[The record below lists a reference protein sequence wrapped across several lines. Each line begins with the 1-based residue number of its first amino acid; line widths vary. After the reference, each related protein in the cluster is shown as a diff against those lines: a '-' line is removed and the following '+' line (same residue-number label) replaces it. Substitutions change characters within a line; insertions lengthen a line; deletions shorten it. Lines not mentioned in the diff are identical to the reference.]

1 MAVTIINRD
10 AIANPPPALIGLIH
24 KSRTKSA
31 SKSGASQ
38 VMQAILGFTM
48 PADGTVG
55 EGGRNDFLTKA
66 AGHFL
71 KHTKDNAALFEI
83 LNLVN
88 SAKCNP
94 PLGVTEVE
102 RVAKSVSRYRSP
114 IQASPL
120 ALGDGRIV
128 LSSVLPTPRKAVW
141 GDMVF
146 DGKYSVLAGPG
157 GTSKTML
164 ALSLAAQVAIGKD
177 WAGHKVGKGAALL
190 ILGEEDADE
199 VHRRVNAVAK
209 NLSPGEQ
216 GDLVAGIR
224 VIPACGRDLRL
235 VRLNQG
241 NPEPTGLDT
250 QIVETAEQLETEAKK
265 NVRLIVIDHAR
276 LVGAGDTN
284 DASHVTELTRVLTS
298 IADRTGAAV
307 LLIGHSPKSVHGKA
321 SEELSSADVVG
332 SGAYVDNSRS
342 AMLMTSLSEADSK
355 KFGIQPDMRLSYAR
369 LQVVKNNYGA
379 TGTTLYFKRQHD
391 PDYQVSVLVPVTLV
405 PVAKKATRQH
415 QLAQKIIDLL
425 ALSPKPIS
433 KTELRDKYSG
443 LDRDLG
449 ASEGEVR
456 KVVKEMLED
465 GRLVE
470 RKPTDDERKIFRLSP
485 NIRCVL
491 VPSDWPGEGCRDR
504 DR

>member
-1 MAVTIINRD
+1 MAMTNIERDLIIN
-10 AIANPPPALIGLIH
+10 PPQSLLDLIY
-24 KSRTKSA
+24 K
-31 SKSGASQ
+31 SKSSDPMLGRDSLTI
-38 VMQAILGFTM
+38 MQAIIGFAM
-48 PADGTVG
+48 PPDGSVG
-55 EGGRNDFLTKA
+55 QGERNDFLAKA

-71 KHTKDNAALFEI
+71 KHTRDEATLFEI

-88 SAKCNP
+88 SAKCMP
-94 PLGVTEVE
+94 PLSLSEVE
-102 RVAKSVSRYRSP
+102 NVAKSIDRYRTP
-114 IQASPL
+114 IQTAPL
-120 ALGDGRIV
+120 VLGDGKII
-128 LSSVLPTPRKAVW
+128 LTSLLPNPRKTVW

-164 ALSLAAQVAIGKD
+164 ALSLASQVVIGKD
-177 WAGHKVGKGAALL
+177 WAGQKISKGSALL
-190 ILGEEDADE
+190 ILGEEDSDE
-199 VHRRVNAVAK
+199 VHRRVNAIARHFSQ
-209 NLSPGEQ
+209 NEQ
-216 GDLVAGIR
+216 AELTRGIR
-224 VIPACGRDLRL
+224 VIPACGKDLRL
-235 VRLNQG
+235 VRLNQS
-241 NPEPTGLDT
+241 NPEPTDLDN
-250 QIVETAEQLETEAKK
+250 QIIAMVEQLGTESGNA
-265 NVRLIVIDHAR
+265 VRLIVIDHAR

-342 AMLMTSLSEADSK
+342 ALLMTSLSEADSK
-355 KFGIQPDMRLSYAR
+355 KFGIIPEARLSYAR

-379 TGTTLYFKRQHD
+379 TGTTLYFKREHD
-391 PDYQVSVLVPVTLV
+391 PDYQVSVLIPVNLV
-405 PVAKKATRQH
+405 PVPKKATRQH

-443 LDRDLG
+443 VDRGLG
-449 ASEGEVR
+449 ASESDVR
-456 KVVKEMLED
+456 KAVKEMLED

-470 RKPTDDERKIFRLSP
+470 RKPTDDERKVFRLSP
-485 NIRCVL
+485 NIRSVL
-491 VPSDWPGEGCRDR
+491 VLGAWPGEGCRDGE
-504 DR
+504 